1 MAHRLR
7 VGPYAI
13 GSMMDVQL
21 VHDNSCCHNI
31 CAADGSRA
39 TNTGHNVVN
48 SVESCFTKHQCG
60 MLRSAAHGSSPIIIL
75 SQKRKPQKHPVL
87 SPHRQTQG
95 SSAVST
101 FMMHASCYYSVQGCK
116 HVMRWTNIYPCVQL
130 PQISLSK
137 LPVAL
142 SAAAAA
148 MIAAA
153 IYATASSLRACCSNA
168 CGRQRKH
175 RTG

>member
-21 VHDNSCCHNI
+21 VHNNSCCHNI

-101 FMMHASCYYSVQGCK
+101 FMMHASCYYSVQVCK
-116 HVMRWTNIYPCVQL
+116 HVMRWTNIYPCD
-130 PQISLSK
+130 
-137 LPVAL
+137 
-142 SAAAAA
+142 AAATN
-148 MIAAA
+148 IAQQ
-153 IYATASSLRACCSNA
+153 TASCTECSCSSNDCSRHLRYSELFKSLL
-168 CGRQRKH
+168 
-175 RTG
+175 